1 MKDKIYFIAEI
12 GVNHEANLSLAKKI
26 ILDAKKGG
34 ADAVKLQSYKAEK
47 IASKYAK
54 AYWDKKEE
62 KEDNQL
68 KLYKKFDKFGNVD
81 YQKIINYCKKIKID
95 FIITP
100 FDLETIDFFKNKVKY
115 FKISSSDITN
125 FPLIEKIAKT
135 KKPIILS
142 TGASNSKEVKEAVK
156 LIKKYN
162 KKITLLHCI
171 LNYPTKRYDANLG
184 MIDDLQKRFELPVGL
199 SDHTNPKD
207 SHDILLL
214 AAFKNI
220 SMIEKHFTNDKSKK
234 GNDHFHSFDKSDLI
248 IFNQKILDARRI
260 IGKKKKNFL
269 KSEIVSRN
277 NARRSLFYKKDLKKD
292 TIIKSSD
299 IISLRPA
306 IGISPIFYRKVIGKK
321 IKFDIKSGIK
331 IKFSDFYK

>member
-1 MKDKIYFIAEI
+1 MNKTIYFIAEI
-12 GVNHEANLSLAKKI
+12 GVNHEADLKLAKKI

-34 ADAVKLQSYKAEK
+34 AQAIKLQAYKAEK
-47 IASKYAK
+47 IASKYAR

-68 KLYKKFDKFGNVD
+68 KLYKRFDKFGEID

-100 FDLETIDFFKNKVKY
+100 FDLETISFFKNKVKY

-142 TGASNSKEVKEAVK
+142 TGASNSQEIREALK
-156 LIKKYN
+156 LIKKHN

-184 MIDDLQKRFELPVGL
+184 MIDDLQKTFNLPTGI

-207 SHDILLL
+207 SHDILLFASL
-214 AAFKNI
+214 KNI
-220 SMIEKHFTNDKSKK
+220 TMIEKHFTNDKTKK
-234 GNDHFHSFDKSDLI
+234 GNDHFHSFDKNDLI
-248 IFNQKILDARRI
+248 KLNQRILDARRI
-260 IGKKKKNFL
+260 IGKNKKNFL
-269 KSEIVSRN
+269 KSENVSRK
-277 NARRSLFYKKDLKKD
+277 NARRGLFYNRNLKKNSK
-292 TIIKSSD
+292 IKLSD

-306 IGISPIFYRKVIGKK
+306 IGISPTLYKRVIKK
-321 IKFDIKSGIK
+321 KLKFDVKVGAK
-331 IKFSDFYK
+331 IRFSDFM